1 MYKMSLL
8 WARFTWA
15 ASKFNDL
22 FRILFMYHGQFNM
35 CIFELMLGNSKPG
48 SKSFNGEF
56 TGFFVWSRALNEE
69 EPRQYFGCGEVR
81 KDETADFRQVSHAFI
96 CRSTGQALFLIG
108 AGREYSEER
117 MWWWQVWRLSA
128 PPASMMTSTPLWVLS
143 TRRCSPTMS
152 VSAGVLEPQSS
163 SQGVK
168 MTSRGLLT
176 PSRTSPGTAITNSG
190 FLSDKEEDG
199 KKRKVKVLSF
209 V

>member
-1 MYKMSLL
+1 M
-8 WARFTWA
+8 FTWA

-81 KDETADFRQVSHAFI
+81 KDETAHFCQVFHAFI
-96 CRSTGQALFLIG
+96 CRSTEQTLFLIG
-108 AGREYSEER
+108 AGRGYSEEK
-117 MWWWQVWRLSA
+117 MWWWQVWRLSVR
-128 PPASMMTSTPLWVLS
+128 PVSMMTSTPSWVLS

-152 VSAGVLEPQSS
+152 VSAGVSEPQNSS
-163 SQGVK
+163 RGVK

-176 PSRTSPGTAITNSG
+176 PLRTSPGTAITNSG
-190 FLSDKEEDG
+190 FQSDKEEDG
-199 KKRKVKVLSF
+199 RKRKLKVLSF